1 MGVDGIQQAELT
13 FSDEVFKN
21 YNRDPICSP
30 SIPQYV
36 NLSMSTPLRPQPM
49 QILPST

>member
-13 FSDEVFKN
+13 VSDGVSKN

-30 SIPQYV
+30 CIPQYV
-36 NLSMSTPLRPQPM
+36 NLSMSTPLRP
-49 QILPST
+49 